1 MITRFHMENFRSHG
15 DSVVE
20 LAPIALLVGPAGA
33 GKSNLLKGLQL
44 LQNSTRY
51 TLPELFPP
59 GIGEFQWVRS
69 RWARTTDPIAFEADL
84 SELDGFPGEQA
95 RYRLEIADSP
105 QGLYIHAESLQRRV
119 DASSDWQWVF
129 QRKHRPAL
137 MGEFGFV
144 DPYEPSILHRA
155 LRVVMEPSNWLNVRF
170 ARSIARELSWL
181 GYYHLEVSEL
191 KSLGQ
196 GRAVSRIGYYG
207 SGLPDFIAWAKS
219 KPDHAPD
226 LFENLLAKMKEI
238 LPELKDLIVT
248 QLGSEQQGLA
258 IRCEDYKGYIQA
270 SELSDGTLLTLGL
283 LSILLSPVRLELL
296 CLEEPETGLHPRRLR
311 WLFDHLISLA
321 YPKAGERR
329 TQVILTTHSPDLVNL
344 FSDMTDSILV
354 VEAKGGRSRVRPL
367 PEILQQLGQPVDG
380 NQSIGHAWATGLY
393 EGL

>member
-20 LAPIALLVGPAGA
+20 LKPISLLVGPAGT

-44 LQNSTRY
+44 LQYTTRY
-51 TLPELFPP
+51 PLPDLFPP

-84 SELDGFPGEQA
+84 SELDGFPGEEA

-105 QGLYIHAESLQRRV
+105 KGLYIHAESLQRRV

-129 QRKHRPAL
+129 QRTDKPSPL
-137 MGEFGFV
+137 GEFGFV
-144 DPYEPSILHRA
+144 DPYDPSILQKLVFAVSEHSTPVA
-155 LRVVMEPSNWLNVRF
+155 IRF
-170 ARSIARELSWL
+170 TLAVASMLSQF
-181 GYYHLEVSEL
+181 GYFHLEVPEL
-191 KSLGQ
+191 KRLGD
-196 GRAVSRIGYYG
+196 GGSAMRIGFYG
-207 SGLPDFIAWAKS
+207 SRLPDFIAWARS
-219 KPDHAPD
+219 KPKEAPQ
-226 LFENLLAKMKEI
+226 LFESLLAKMKEL

-248 QLGSEQQGLA
+248 RQDAGQQGLA
-258 IRCEDYKGYIQA
+258 IRCEGYKGYIYA

-283 LSILLSPVRLELL
+283 LSVLLNPLQPALL

-329 TQVILTTHSPDLVNL
+329 TQVLLTTHSPDLVNL

-354 VEAKGGRSRVRPL
+354 VETKGGKSCVRPL